1 MQISNSDV
9 CEYVRD
15 LASRW
20 LHVDE
25 LQKEIK
31 SIPDDSPQYQV
42 LLDQF
47 AMALGD
53 VCSREDDLE
62 ACVENG
68 KIPASL
74 VARLK
79 RSTSTAI

>member
-1 MQISNSDV
+1 MQISSSDV
-9 CEYVRD
+9 CEYVRELVD
-15 LASRW
+15 RW
-20 LHVDE
+20 QHVDE

-31 SIPDDSPQYQV
+31 RIPDDSPQYQV
-42 LLDQF
+42 LLDEF

-68 KIPASL
+68 KIPVSL